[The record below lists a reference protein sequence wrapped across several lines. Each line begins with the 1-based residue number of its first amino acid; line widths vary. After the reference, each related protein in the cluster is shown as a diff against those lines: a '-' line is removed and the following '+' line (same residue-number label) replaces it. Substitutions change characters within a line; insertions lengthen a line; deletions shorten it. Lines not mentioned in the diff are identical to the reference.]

1 MARPLRM
8 IPRLMSS
15 SLPEPESPRRIEI
28 RRFPNWRELRE
39 WVVGEASPADP
50 GQRSGPASER
60 LQIVVPGTGASW
72 VLDRM
77 LRARLPEGSP
87 LPWVGVADR
96 ALRDLAGDLEPPFR
110 VAPRLTREILI
121 EEALLAGASE
131 PEAPPGDPAQLAD
144 PLLAF
149 LDEQAKD
156 AHLRPGGSAF
166 EAFAERTERRLAEAQ
181 ETDEGARRL
190 LTLTRWLRRTQRRYQ
205 EALEAVARAD
215 PGSLRERLFRFAPAL
230 RQALVRTRVIAVG
243 EDALRLADAEL
254 FATLLPPGG
263 LRWALPGA
271 VPLPIPGG
279 LLPRWLELREAPGPE
294 APPAAGA
301 SPAAR
306 RTQPTLFSAP
316 LPAPPVPAPPLNT
329 APPMAPPT
337 PPAIY
342 VLESGS
348 GLVCRVT
355 DREAEV
361 RMAASLILRFRENR
375 GKAFRGYE
383 RCALVAQEPYRYLES
398 AETCLSGLG
407 IPFDTPLDSRL
418 SGEPWAAAVSDVL
431 EFGARPG
438 RISVGLNLLRNPF
451 FLASELPA
459 APARAA
465 DILQKQA
472 LDAGIRDT
480 NDPETFPALATM
492 LERKAEAIRRDLRD
506 GEAVA
511 ANSPAIAER
520 RLARAESLETA
531 GAALRT
537 LASAAAKLYPSSDP
551 GVGFQTAIEALLDFL
566 DGFLEPPPD
575 GGSEVKEA
583 VLQTLRQAADAAP
596 PRALAGGPG
605 RFPRRIRRLLN
616 GRSLERR
623 RAPDTSG
630 RGVQGGGVSLG
641 GVSLVAASDAPF
653 GDYDFLALLGVADA
667 DWPGPRPRNIFFPNH
682 LLEEATRSRHSR
694 ARQREIRLLREIP
707 GLPRTAALFTRPEL
721 DDGFPVAVSPFEVE
735 LAEAVGGADPAHSR
749 IAFPE
754 PAIAEAPPDPAEC
767 DPLPTTLDR
776 RAPSAAVLGRPVS
789 PTALDTCAASP
800 AQFFARYVLRL
811 DEEHQLADVSPPT
824 ERGEFLHEF
833 LQESYR
839 AMGDSGLAVR
849 ESALEELL
857 AFFRGEFRRFASARG
872 MDATVRRGE
881 ERWLFGGEAI
891 PGALEWFLR
900 EEADHGPSLPVQFE
914 AWIGGEPDPAVPGT
928 PRLRVEGRLDRLDQ
942 RPDGTRRVVEYKS
955 GRFYQKPL
963 QARLYAR
970 ILEAADGVPTDF
982 AIPYFG
988 NRRWIGPEDTPK
1000 DAEQDARLAEIRDQL
1015 ATGAFPPAPGG
1026 DGNFAF
1032 HLVIRRDLR
1041 ERAPEPPPEPPT
1053 DS

>member
-1 MARPLRM
+1 MARSLRM
-8 IPRLMSS
+8 ILRLMSS

-39 WVVGEASPADP
+39 WVIGEASPANP
-50 GQRSGPASER
+50 GQISGPASER
-60 LQIVVPGTGASW
+60 LQIVVPTTGAAW
-72 VLDRM
+72 AFDRT

-131 PEAPPGDPAQLAD
+131 AEVPPGDPAQLAD

-156 AHLRPGGSAF
+156 AHLRPDGSAF

-181 ETDEGARRL
+181 ETDEGAVRL
-190 LTLTRWLRRTQRRYQ
+190 LALTRWLRRTHRRYQ
-205 EALEAVARAD
+205 EALEAVARVD
-215 PGSLRERLFRFAPAL
+215 PGSLRERLLRFAPAL
-230 RQALVRTRVIAVG
+230 GPMLLRTRVLAVG
-243 EDALRLADAEL
+243 EDALRLADAGL

-263 LRWALPGA
+263 LWWALPA
-271 VPLPIPGG
+271 DAPPPIPRG
-279 LLPRWLELREAPGPE
+279 LLPRWLEVRETPVPG
-294 APPAAGA
+294 APPSEGAA
-301 SPAAR
+301 AAPR
-306 RTQPTLFSAP
+306 KQRTLFSAP
-316 LPAPPVPAPPLNT
+316 LPAPPLNNAAPKET
-329 APPMAPPT
+329 ATPPT
-337 PPAIY
+337 IY
-342 VLESGS
+342 VPESGS
-348 GLVCRVT
+348 ALVCRVT

-361 RMAASLILRFRENR
+361 RTAASLILRFRENR

-398 AETCLSGLG
+398 AETLLSGLG
-407 IPFDTPLDSRL
+407 IPFDTHLDSRL
-418 SGEPWAAAVSDVL
+418 SSEPWVAAVSDVL
-431 EFGARPG
+431 EFGAHPG

-451 FLASELPA
+451 FLASELTG

-472 LDAGIRDT
+472 LDAGLRDT
-480 NDPETFPALATM
+480 NDPEAFPALAVQ
-492 LERKAEAIRRDLRD
+492 LERRAEVIRRDIHD
-506 GEAVA
+506 GEQGEV
-511 ANSPAIAER
+511 NSPAIVER

-531 GAALRT
+531 AAALRT
-537 LASAAAKLYPSSDP
+537 LASASGRLRPARDP
-551 GVGFQTAIEALLDFL
+551 GTGFQTAVEALLDFL
-566 DGFLEPPPD
+566 ETSLEPPAD
-575 GGSEVKEA
+575 GDGEVKEA
-583 VLQTLRQAADAAP
+583 VLQTLRQAAAAAP
-596 PRALAGGPG
+596 PGALAGGPG

-616 GRSLERR
+616 GRTLGRR
-623 RAPDTSG
+623 PPPDTG
-630 RGVQGGGVSLG
+630 PGTDTGGGIHRGGVSLI
-641 GVSLVAASDAPF
+641 AASDAPF
-653 GDYDFLALLGVADA
+653 GDYDFLVLLGVADA

-694 ARQREIRLLREIP
+694 ARQREIRLLRAIP

-721 DDGFPVAVSPFEVE
+721 DDAFPVAVSPFEVE
-735 LAEAVGGADPAHSR
+735 LAEAVGAANPAHPR
-749 IAFPE
+749 IPFPE
-754 PAIAEAPPDPAEC
+754 PRVAEGPPDRAEC
-767 DPLPTTLDR
+767 EPLPTTLDR
-776 RAPSAAVLGRPVS
+776 RAPSAAVLERPVS

-811 DEEHQLADVSPPT
+811 DEERQLADVPPPT
-824 ERGEFLHEF
+824 ERGELLHEF
-833 LQESYR
+833 LEESYR
-839 AMGDSGLAVR
+839 ALGDRGLAVR

-872 MDATVRRGE
+872 MDATERRGE

-891 PGALEWFLR
+891 PGAMEWFLR
-900 EEADHGPSLPVQFE
+900 EEADRGPSLPVQFE
-914 AWIGGEPDPAVPGT
+914 AWIGGEPEPAAPGT

-970 ILEAADGVPTDF
+970 ILEAADGAPTDF

-988 NRRWIGPEDTPK
+988 SRRWIGPEDTPT

-1015 ATGAFPPAPGG
+1015 AAGAFPPAPGE

-1032 HLVIRRDLR
+1032 HLVIRRDLP
-1041 ERAPEPPPEPPT
+1041 ERAPEPPPAPPT

>member
-1 MARPLRM
+1 MARSLRM
-8 IPRLMSS
+8 ILRLMSS

-39 WVVGEASPADP
+39 WVIGEASPANP
-50 GQRSGPASER
+50 GQVSGPASER
-60 LQIVVPGTGASW
+60 LQIVVPTTGAAW
-72 VLDRM
+72 VFDRM
-77 LRARLPEGSP
+77 LRARLPEGFP

-131 PEAPPGDPAQLAD
+131 AEVPPGDPAQLAD

-156 AHLRPGGSAF
+156 AHLRPDGSAF

-181 ETDEGARRL
+181 ETDEGALRL
-190 LTLTRWLRRTQRRYQ
+190 LALTRWLRRTHRRYQ
-205 EALEAVARAD
+205 EALEAVARVD
-215 PGSLRERLFRFAPAL
+215 PGSLRERLVRFAPAL
-230 RQALVRTRVIAVG
+230 RPMLLRTRVLAVG
-243 EDALRLADAEL
+243 EDALRLADAGL

-263 LRWALPGA
+263 LWWALPA
-271 VPLPIPGG
+271 AAPPPIPRG
-279 LLPRWLELREAPGPE
+279 LLPRWLEVRETPVPG
-294 APPAAGA
+294 APPSEGAA
-301 SPAAR
+301 AAAPR
-306 RTQPTLFSAP
+306 KQRTLFSAP
-316 LPAPPVPAPPLNT
+316 LPAPPAKAAPPQET
-329 APPMAPPT
+329 PT

-342 VLESGS
+342 LPESGS

-361 RMAASLILRFRENR
+361 RTAASLILRFRENR

-398 AETCLSGLG
+398 AETRLAGLG
-407 IPFDTPLDSRL
+407 IPFDTHLDSRL
-418 SGEPWAAAVSDVL
+418 SSEPWVAAVSDVL

-451 FLASELPA
+451 FLASELTG
-459 APARAA
+459 APARVA

-472 LDAGIRDT
+472 LDAGLRDT
-480 NDPETFPALATM
+480 NDPEAFPALAVR
-492 LERKAEAIRRDLRD
+492 LERRAEVIRRDIHD
-506 GEAVA
+506 GEQGEV
-511 ANSPAIAER
+511 NSPAIVER

-531 GAALRT
+531 AAALRT
-537 LASAAAKLYPSSDP
+537 LASASGRLRPVSDP
-551 GVGFQTAIEALLDFL
+551 GAGFQAAVEVLLDFL
-566 DGFLEPPPD
+566 ETCLEPPAD
-575 GGSEVKEA
+575 GDREVKEA
-583 VLQTLRQAADAAP
+583 VLQTLRQAAAAAP
-596 PRALAGGPG
+596 PGALAGGPG
-605 RFPRRIRRLLN
+605 RFPRRIQRLLN
-616 GRSLERR
+616 GRTLGRR
-623 RAPDTSG
+623 PPPDTG
-630 RGVQGGGVSLG
+630 TGTGGGIHRGGVSLI
-641 GVSLVAASDAPF
+641 AASDAPF
-653 GDYDFLALLGVADA
+653 GDYDFLVLLGVADA

-694 ARQREIRLLREIP
+694 ARQREIRLLRAIP

-721 DDGFPVAVSPFEVE
+721 DDAFPVAVSPFEVE
-735 LAEAVGGADPAHSR
+735 LAEAIGAANPAHPR
-749 IAFPE
+749 IPLPE
-754 PAIAEAPPDPAEC
+754 PEIADGAPDEAEYE
-767 DPLPTTLDR
+767 PLPTTLDR
-776 RAPSAAVLGRPVS
+776 RAPSAAVLERPVS

-811 DEEHQLADVSPPT
+811 DEERQLADVPPPT
-824 ERGEFLHEF
+824 ERGELLHEF
-833 LQESYR
+833 LQESYQ
-839 AMGDSGLAVR
+839 AMGDRGLAVR

-857 AFFRGEFRRFASARG
+857 VFFRGEFRRFASARG
-872 MDATVRRGE
+872 MDATERRGE
-881 ERWLFGGEAI
+881 ERWLFGGEAT
-891 PGALEWFLR
+891 PGAMEWFLR
-900 EEADHGPSLPVQFE
+900 EEADRGPSLPVQFE
-914 AWIGGEPDPAVPGT
+914 QWIGGEPEPAAPGT

-970 ILEAADGVPTDF
+970 ILEAADGAPTDF

-988 NRRWIGPEDTPK
+988 SRRWIGPEDTPT

-1015 ATGAFPPAPGG
+1015 AAGAFPPAPGV
-1026 DGNFAF
+1026 DGNFDF
-1032 HLVIRRDLR
+1032 HLVIRRDLP
-1041 ERAPEPPPEPPT
+1041 ERAPEPPPAPPT

>member
-1 MARPLRM
+1 M
-8 IPRLMSS
+8 ILRLMSS
-15 SLPEPESPRRIEI
+15 PPPEPESPRRIEI

-39 WVVGEASPADP
+39 WVVGEALPAAP
-50 GQRSGPASER
+50 GQVSGPAIER
-60 LQIVVPGTGASW
+60 LQLVVPGTGAAW

-131 PEAPPGDPAQLAD
+131 PEVPPGDPAQLAD

-156 AHLRPGGSAF
+156 AHLRPGGPAF

-181 ETDEGARRL
+181 ETDEGALHL
-190 LTLTRWLRRTQRRYQ
+190 LTLTRWLRRTHRRYQ
-205 EALEAVARAD
+205 AALEAVARAD

-230 RQALVRTRVIAVG
+230 RPALLRTRVIAVG

-263 LRWALPGA
+263 LRWVLPGDA
-271 VPLPIPGG
+271 PLPIPRG
-279 LLPRWLELREAPGPE
+279 LLPRWLEVRETPDQE
-294 APPAAGA
+294 APPSAGA
-301 SPAAR
+301 FPAAR
-306 RTQPTLFSAP
+306 RTQRTLFSAP
-316 LPAPPVPAPPLNT
+316 LPAPPVQAAPPRAT
-329 APPMAPPT
+329 PT

-342 VLESGS
+342 VPESGS

-398 AETCLSGLG
+398 AETGLSGLG

-418 SGEPWAAAVSDVL
+418 SSEPWVAAVSDVL

-438 RISVGLNLLRNPF
+438 RLSVALNLLRNPF

-465 DILQKQA
+465 DILQKRA

-480 NDPETFPALATM
+480 NDPEAFPALATM
-492 LERKAEAIRRDLRD
+492 LERKAEAIRRDLRE
-506 GEAVA
+506 GEQA
-511 ANSPAIAER
+511 AGNNPAITER

-537 LASAAAKLYPSSDP
+537 LASAAAKLHPVRDP
-551 GVGFQTAIEALLDFL
+551 GAGFQTAVEALLDFL

-575 GGSEVKEA
+575 GDGEVKEA
-583 VLQTLRQAADAAP
+583 VLQTLRQAAAAAP
-596 PRALAGGPG
+596 SGALAGGPG

-616 GRSLERR
+616 GRTLGRR
-623 RAPDTSG
+623 PAPDTAG
-630 RGVQGGGVSLG
+630 RGKRRGGVSLI
-641 GVSLVAASDAPF
+641 AASDAPF
-653 GDYDFLALLGVADA
+653 GDYDFLVLLGVADA

-694 ARQREIRLLREIP
+694 ARQREIRLLRGIP
-707 GLPRTAALFTRPEL
+707 GLPRTAAVFTRPEL

-735 LAEAVGGADPAHSR
+735 LAEAVGAADPAHSR
-749 IAFPE
+749 ITLPD
-754 PAIAEAPPDPAEC
+754 PAIADAPPDPAEC
-767 DPLPTTLDR
+767 EPLPTTLDR
-776 RAPSAAVLGRPVS
+776 RAPAAAVLERPVS

-811 DEEHQLADVSPPT
+811 DEERSLADVPPPT
-824 ERGEFLHEF
+824 ERGELLHEF
-833 LQESYR
+833 LEESYG
-839 AMGDSGLAVR
+839 ALGDSGLAVR
-849 ESALEELL
+849 ESALEDLL
-857 AFFRGEFRRFASARG
+857 AFFRGEFRRFAGARG
-872 MDATVRRGE
+872 MDAAERRGE
-881 ERWLFGGEAI
+881 ERWLFGGEAT

-900 EEADHGPSLPVQFE
+900 EEADRGPSLPVQFE
-914 AWIGGEPDPAVPGT
+914 QWIGGEPAPAAPGT

-1015 ATGAFPPAPGG
+1015 ATGAFPPAPGK
-1026 DGNFAF
+1026 DGNFDF
-1032 HLVIRRDLR
+1032 HLVIRRDLP
-1041 ERAPEPPPEPPT
+1041 ERTPEPPT
-1053 DS
+1053 ES